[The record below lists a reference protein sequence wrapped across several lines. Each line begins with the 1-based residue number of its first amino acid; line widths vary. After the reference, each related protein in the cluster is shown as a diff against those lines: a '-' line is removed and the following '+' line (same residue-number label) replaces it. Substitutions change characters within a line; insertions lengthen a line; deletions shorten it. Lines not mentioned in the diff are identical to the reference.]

1 VVEEAVVSEVRVRYA
16 ETDQMGVAH
25 HSSYLPWLE
34 IARTDFLRLR
44 GMSYKELEGK
54 GYRMPLLGLSVRYHS
69 PARYDDLLAVEAR
82 LVAGSPVRFSFDYR
96 VVRREDGCL
105 LSEGRTDHVVT
116 DLEGRPRR
124 IPSELLSIIGGSGV
138 QA

>member
-1 VVEEAVVSEVRVRYA
+1 VADDAAVAEVRVRYA

-25 HSSYLPWLE
+25 HSSYMAWLE
-34 IARTDFLRLR
+34 IARTDYLRLR
-44 GMSYKELEGK
+44 GLSYKELEENGF
-54 GYRMPLLGLSVRYHS
+54 RMPLLGLSVRYHI

-96 VVRREDGCL
+96 VVRREDGRL

-124 IPSELLSIIGGSGV
+124 IPSELLSIIGGSCE
-138 QA
+138 

>member
-1 VVEEAVVSEVRVRYA
+1 MAEEAVAEVRVRYV

-25 HSSYLPWLE
+25 HSSYLAWLE

-44 GMSYKELEGK
+44 GMPYRELEEK
-54 GYRMPLLGLSVRYHS
+54 GFRMPLLGLSMRYHV

-96 VVRREDGCL
+96 VVRRTDERLIC
-105 LSEGRTDHVVT
+105 EGRTDHVVT
-116 DLEGRPRR
+116 GLDGRPRR
-124 IPSELLSIIGGSGV
+124 IPRELLSIIGGPCE
-138 QA
+138 